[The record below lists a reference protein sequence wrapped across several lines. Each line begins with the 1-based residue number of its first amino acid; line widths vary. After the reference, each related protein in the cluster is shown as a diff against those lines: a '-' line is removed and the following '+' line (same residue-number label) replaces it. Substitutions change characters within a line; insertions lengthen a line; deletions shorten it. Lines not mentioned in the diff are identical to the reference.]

1 MSWGILPWVYPV
13 WDSLGLLDLCGYFLP
28 HIRKVF
34 IYYLL
39 KYFLLPFLY
48 VFFWDTYDSN
58 VGAFDIVPDI
68 SEVVLIS
75 LILFSFFLSASFIST
90 ILSSTSLILSSTS
103 VILLLVPSRVLLIS
117 AYCIIH
123 YWLTFLFLLGPC

>member
-1 MSWGILPWVYPV
+1 MSWSVLCWVYPV
-13 WDSLGLLDLCGYFLP
+13 WDSLGFLDLCGYFLP

-34 IYYLL
+34 NYYLL

-48 VFFWDTYDSN
+48 VFFWGTCDSN

-90 ILSSTSLILSSTS
+90 IISSTSLILSIACYSTVGS
-103 VILLLVPSRVLLIS
+103 LQS
-117 AYCIIH
+117 ALDLSCCVTH
-123 YWLTFLFLLGPC
+123 Y